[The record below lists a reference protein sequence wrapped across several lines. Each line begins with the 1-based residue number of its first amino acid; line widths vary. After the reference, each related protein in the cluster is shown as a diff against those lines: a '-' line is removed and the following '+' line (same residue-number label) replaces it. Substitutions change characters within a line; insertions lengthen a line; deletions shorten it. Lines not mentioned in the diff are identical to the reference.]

1 MSNSDH
7 DISLDEKKQEQPR
20 TKDRAVDP
28 SSKNQ
33 AKPDEGAEAGKYP
46 EGERRQRS
54 QSDKE

>member
-46 EGERRQRS
+46 ENDYS
-54 QSDKE
+54 SPVDIL